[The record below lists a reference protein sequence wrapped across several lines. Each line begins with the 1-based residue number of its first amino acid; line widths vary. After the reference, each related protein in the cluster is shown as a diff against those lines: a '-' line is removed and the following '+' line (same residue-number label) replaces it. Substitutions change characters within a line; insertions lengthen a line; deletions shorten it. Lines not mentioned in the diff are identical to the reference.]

1 MAAMTKLIFSAILLG
16 CAFSL
21 AAADAVPVDTAAD
34 STVPPAISETDELTE
49 IVIEPPEPRYVAPTR
64 RDRIGRIWAPVYI
77 NGKGPF
83 RLVLDTGASR
93 SGGTAAVGSALGM
106 TPDASAALSLHS
118 ATGTRVVPSIR
129 VDSLLFGDVL
139 IHGSKLPVVADA
151 LGGAEGILGYE
162 GLADRRV
169 FIDFRND
176 LIVISRSHG
185 LRAAPGFI
193 AIPFSMDRGRL
204 LIARVELGHVIA
216 RAVIDTGAQYTVANL
231 SLRDALLRHQS
242 AVQLRVDQIE
252 SVTKDV
258 QTGEGRTAP
267 PIELGPIV
275 VQTGSLTFADLGI
288 FQFWHLNREPALV
301 IGMDTLGQLDTLIID
316 YRRRELQLRMRPG
329 S

>member
-1 MAAMTKLIFSAILLG
+1 MAGVTKLQISAILLG
-16 CAFSL
+16 CAVCL
-21 AAADAVPVDTAAD
+21 AAADAIPVDTAPISAA
-34 STVPPAISETDELTE
+34 PPTITDPDQLTE

-64 RDRIGRIWAPVYI
+64 RDHIGRIWAPVFI

-93 SGGTAAVGSALGM
+93 SGVTAGVASALGM
-106 TPDASAALSLHS
+106 TPDASAAVRLHS
-118 ATGTRVVPSIR
+118 ATGTKIVSTIH
-129 VDSLLFGDVL
+129 VDTLLFGDVL
-139 IHGSKLPVVADA
+139 IHGSKLPILADA

-162 GLADRRV
+162 GLSDRRV

-193 AIPFSMDRGRL
+193 AIPFSLERGRL
-204 LIARVELGHVIA
+204 MIARVELGHVIA

-231 SLRDALLRHQS
+231 SLRDALMRHQS
-242 AVQLRVDQIE
+242 AVELRVDQIE
-252 SVTKDV
+252 SVTKDI
-258 QTGEGRTAP
+258 QAGEGRTAP

-288 FQFWHLNREPALV
+288 FEYWHLTREPALV